1 MAKNNNIKI
10 VYVPTDSLHGNPKNP
25 RYWSP
30 EATQKLTE
38 SIKRFGLTEPL
49 IVNCYQARNNQ
60 IISGHF
66 RWTIAQKLEI
76 KTVPVIYLNISSVEK
91 EQELLLRMNANQG
104 SFDYQLLK
112 EFDPNILLDVFDSED
127 LANIWD
133 ENLEIEDDNFQLE
146 KEIEKAKKTNIKLGG
161 MFALGRHRLI
171 CGDSTK
177 LETIKKLVGDAKV
190 NVINSDIPYNMGIA
204 GLYNSGIGGKRN
216 YGGHTNDSKTNE
228 EYKQFVQSL
237 IKNGLSVCQKDCHVF
252 FWMDFK
258 YVGMIQN
265 LYKDAGISQKR
276 LCAWIKGNQNP
287 TPQVAFNKTM
297 ELCLYGTRGSP
308 FLSDRVKNLNEVLN
322 KEMTTGNRL
331 IEEILDMLD
340 IWLVKRLP
348 ANEMEH
354 PTEKPP
360 SLYEKS
366 LRRCS
371 RPGDIILDMTAGSG
385 SLMVG
390 CDQLKRT
397 AYIVDVEPIFCQL
410 IISRYEK
417 LTKTKAKKIN

>member
-1 MAKNNNIKI
+1 MTKDNKIKI

-30 EATQKLTE
+30 EAIKKLTE
-38 SIKRFGLTEPL
+38 SIKKFGLTEPL
-49 IVNCYQARNNQ
+49 IVNCCQVRNNQ
-60 IISGHF
+60 IISGHS
-66 RWTIAQKLEI
+66 RWTIAQKLKI
-76 KTVPVIYLNISSVEK
+76 KTVPVVYVNIASIKK

-104 SFDYQLLK
+104 AFDYQLLK
-112 EFDPNILLDVFDSED
+112 EFDPHILLEVFESED

-146 KEIEKAKKTNIKLGG
+146 KEIEKAKKTNIKIGD
-161 MFALGRHRLI
+161 MFALGRHKLI

-177 LETIKKLVGDAKV
+177 VETIKKLVGDAKI

-216 YGGHTNDSKTNE
+216 YGGHTNDSKTDE
-228 EYKQFVQSL
+228 EYRQFVQSL

-258 YVGMIQN
+258 YVGMIQG
-265 LYKDAGISQKR
+265 LYKDAEISQKR

-297 ELCLYGTRGSP
+297 ELCLYGTRGAP

-340 IWLVKRLP
+340 IWLVKRLS

-371 RPGDIILDMTAGSG
+371 RPGDIILDETAGSG
-385 SLMVG
+385 SLMVA
-390 CDQLKRT
+390 CEQLKRT
-397 AYIVDVEPIFCQL
+397 AYLVDVEPIFCQL
-410 IISRYEK
+410 IINRYEK
-417 LTKTKAKKIN
+417 LTNTKAKKIS